1 MKARPDMPN
10 PLNDELAPEAKAKLA
25 AIFAEMRRRIPPL
38 AVNDYDRPHTRTTT
52 AKGRC
57 R

>member
-1 MKARPDMPN
+1 MPN